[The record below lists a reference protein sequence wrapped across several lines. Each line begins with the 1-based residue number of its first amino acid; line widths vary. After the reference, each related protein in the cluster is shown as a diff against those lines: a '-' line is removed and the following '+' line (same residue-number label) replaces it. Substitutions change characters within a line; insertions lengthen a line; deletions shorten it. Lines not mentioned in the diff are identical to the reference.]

1 LDKNMILQESI
12 STAIDA
18 IRANL
23 MRSLLTTIAIV
34 IGTASVIAMVGIGSS
49 AQRAIDDSIT
59 NLSARTLS
67 VYPSRSR
74 GAQTVNAT
82 PLVIKD
88 ADALIKDKEIAWRI
102 SPEIRGSKSL
112 KYGNESISISV
123 IGARENYL
131 GIQGYEVVQGRFFSD
146 RDDLARKRVAIIGS
160 SVSTELKTSSKAL
173 LGKDI
178 DLGGVTFEIIG
189 VMKSEGSSGWSNP
202 DEQIYIPLFTAS
214 DRVFG
219 RQRVDSIRV
228 EVPNTYSPEE
238 AMISIERVLRREHDI
253 GPGEENNFRIN
264 DWSQFTDLQKQATAI
279 FSALII
285 GIAGISLLVGGIG
298 VMNIMLVSVTERTRE
313 IGLRKALGAT
323 HQAILLQFIIE
334 AVALCIIGGVAGV
347 ILGSLLYFI
356 IAMWQDWVF
365 TIPFS
370 AILGSVTFSA
380 CVGLFFGIWPARKA
394 AQLEPAV
401 ALRYE

>member
-1 LDKNMILQESI
+1 MI
-12 STAIDA
+12 
-18 IRANL
+18 
-23 MRSLLTTIAIV
+23 
-34 IGTASVIAMVGIGSS
+34 
-49 AQRAIDDSIT
+49 
-59 NLSARTLS
+59 
-67 VYPSRSR
+67 
-74 GAQTVNAT
+74 
-82 PLVIKD
+82 
-88 ADALIKDKEIAWRI
+88 
-102 SPEIRGSKSL
+102 
-112 KYGNESISISV
+112 
-123 IGARENYL
+123 
-131 GIQGYEVVQGRFFSD
+131 
-146 RDDLARKRVAIIGS
+146 
-160 SVSTELKTSSKAL
+160 
-173 LGKDI
+173 GKDI
-178 DLGGVTFEIIG
+178 DLGGVTFKVIG

-202 DEQIYIPLFTAS
+202 DEQIYIPLLTAA
-214 DRVFG
+214 DRLFG

-264 DWSQFTDLQKQATAI
+264 DWSQFTDLQKQETAI

-323 HQAILLQFIIE
+323 HQAILLQFLIE
-334 AVALCIIGGVAGV
+334 AVTLCVIGGVLGV
-347 ILGSLLYFI
+347 VLGSGIYLLI
-356 IAMWQDWVF
+356 SIWQDWVF

-370 AILGSVTFSA
+370 AIFGSVTFSA

-394 AQLEPAV
+394 ARLEPAV

>member
-1 LDKNMILQESI
+1 MVLQESI
-12 STAIDA
+12 STAVDS

-23 MRSLLTTIAIV
+23 LRSLLTTIAIV

-49 AQRAIDDSIT
+49 AQRAIDDSIS

-67 VYPSRSR
+67 VYPSRGRSNQKIS
-74 GAQTVNAT
+74 AA
-82 PLVIKD
+82 PLSISD
-88 ADALIKDKEIAWRI
+88 ADALIKDKEINWRV

-112 KYGNESISISV
+112 KYKNESISISV
-123 IGARENYL
+123 IGARESYL
-131 GIQGYEVVQGRFFSD
+131 SIQGYEIDQGAFFTK

-160 SVSTELKTSSKAL
+160 SVGTELKTSSKAL
-173 LGKDI
+173 VGQDI
-178 DLGGVTFEIIG
+178 DLGGVTFKIIG
-189 VMKSEGSSGWSNP
+189 VTKSEGSSGWSNP
-202 DEQIYIPLFTAS
+202 DEQIYIPLLTAS

-219 RQRVDSIRV
+219 RDRVDSIRV
-228 EVPNTYSPEE
+228 EVPNTYTPEE

-253 GPGEENNFRIN
+253 GPGEENNFRSN

-279 FSALII
+279 FSALLI
-285 GIAGISLLVGGIG
+285 GIAGISLMVGGIG

-323 HQAILLQFIIE
+323 QQAILLQFSIE
-334 AVALCIIGGVAGV
+334 AVTLCIIGGIIGV
-347 ILGSLLYFI
+347 IFGSSLYFLVTVF
-356 IAMWQDWVF
+356 QDWVF

-370 AILGSVTFSA
+370 AILGSVMFSE
-380 CVGLFFGIWPARKA
+380 CVELFFGIWPARKA

>member
-1 LDKNMILQESI
+1 MILQESI

-34 IGTASVIAMVGIGSS
+34 ISTASVIAMVGIGSS

-67 VYPSRSR
+67 VYPSRGR
-74 GAQTVNAT
+74 GSKKVNAS

-88 ADALIKDKEIAWRI
+88 ADALIKDKEISWRI
-102 SPEIRGSKSL
+102 SPEIRGSKTL

-131 GIQGYEVVQGRFFSD
+131 SIQGYEVEQGRFFSD

-160 SVSTELKTSSKAL
+160 SVGTELKTASKAL

-189 VMKSEGSSGWSNP
+189 VMKTEGSSGWSNP

-219 RQRVDSIRV
+219 RERVDSIRV

-334 AVALCIIGGVAGV
+334 AVTLCIIGGIAGV
-347 ILGSLLYFI
+347 ILGSGLYFI
-356 IAMWQDWVF
+356 IAIWQDWVF

-370 AILGSVTFSA
+370 AIFGSVTFSA
-380 CVGLFFGIWPARKA
+380 CVGLFFGIWPAKKA

>member
-1 LDKNMILQESI
+1 MILQESI

-34 IGTASVIAMVGIGSS
+34 IGTASVIAMVGIGSG

-131 GIQGYEVVQGRFFSD
+131 GIQGYEVEQGRFFSD

-347 ILGSLLYFI
+347 ILGSLLYFV
-356 IAMWQDWVF
+356 IAMWQDWIF

>member
-1 LDKNMILQESI
+1 MILQESI
-12 STAIDA
+12 STAVDA

-59 NLSARTLS
+59 NLSARTLT
-67 VYPSRSR
+67 VYPSRGR
-74 GAQTVNAT
+74 GSQTVNAS
-82 PLVIKD
+82 PLIIKD
-88 ADALIKDKEIAWRI
+88 ADALIKDQEIKWRI
-102 SPEIRGSKSL
+102 TPEIRGSKTL
-112 KYGNESISISV
+112 KFGNESISISV
-123 IGARENYL
+123 IGVRENYL
-131 GIQGYEVVQGRFFSD
+131 SIQGYEVEEGLFLTE
-146 RDDLARKRVAIIGS
+146 RDDLARKRIAIIGS
-160 SVSTELKTSSKAL
+160 SVGTELKTSSKAL
-173 LGKDI
+173 IGKDI
-178 DLGGVTFEIIG
+178 DLGGVTFKVIG

-202 DEQIYIPLFTAS
+202 DEQIYIPLLTAA
-214 DRVFG
+214 DRLFG
-219 RQRVDSIRV
+219 RQIVDSIRV

-323 HQAILLQFIIE
+323 HQAILLQFLIE
-334 AVALCIIGGVAGV
+334 AVTLCIIGGVLGV
-347 ILGSLLYFI
+347 VLGSGIYLLI
-356 IAMWQDWVF
+356 SIWQDWVF

-370 AILGSVTFSA
+370 AIFGSVTFSA

-394 AQLEPAV
+394 ARLEPAV

>member
-1 LDKNMILQESI
+1 MILQESV
-12 STAIDA
+12 STAVDA

-23 MRSLLTTIAIV
+23 LRSLLTTIAIV

-67 VYPSRSR
+67 VYPSRGR
-74 GAQTVNAT
+74 GSQKVNAS

-88 ADALIKDKEIAWRI
+88 ADALIKDKEINWRV

-123 IGARENYL
+123 IGARDNYL
-131 GIQGYEVVQGRFFSD
+131 SIQGYEIEQGTFFD
-146 RDDLARKRVAIIGS
+146 ERDDLARKRVAVIGS
-160 SVSTELKTSSKAL
+160 SVGSELKTSSRAL
-173 LGKDI
+173 VGKSV
-178 DLGGVTFEIIG
+178 DLGGVTFKIIG
-189 VMKSEGSSGWSNP
+189 VIKSEGSSGWSNP

-219 RQRVDSIRV
+219 RDRVDSIRV

-279 FSALII
+279 FSSLII

-334 AVALCIIGGVAGV
+334 AVTLCIIGGIAGV
-347 ILGSLLYFI
+347 LFGSFLYLLVTL
-356 IAMWQDWVF
+356 WQDWVF
-365 TIPFS
+365 TLPFT
-370 AILGSVTFSA
+370 AIIGSVTFSA
-380 CVGLFFGIWPARKA
+380 CVGLFFGIWPAKKA

>member
-1 LDKNMILQESI
+1 MILQESI

-67 VYPSRSR
+67 VYPSRGR
-74 GAQTVNAT
+74 GAQKVNAA

-131 GIQGYEVVQGRFFSD
+131 GIQGYEVVQGRFFSE

-347 ILGSLLYFI
+347 ILGSLLYFV

>member
-1 LDKNMILQESI
+1 MILQESI

-34 IGTASVIAMVGIGSS
+34 IGTASVIAMVGIGSG

-74 GAQTVNAT
+74 GAQIVNAT

-131 GIQGYEVVQGRFFSD
+131 SIQGYEVVQGRFFSD

-356 IAMWQDWVF
+356 IAMWQDWIF

>member
-1 LDKNMILQESI
+1 MILQESI
-12 STAIDA
+12 STAVDA

-59 NLSARTLS
+59 NLSARTLT
-67 VYPSRSR
+67 VYPSRGR
-74 GAQTVNAT
+74 GSQTVNAS
-82 PLVIKD
+82 PLIIKD
-88 ADALIKDKEIAWRI
+88 ADALIKDQEVKWRI
-102 SPEIRGSKSL
+102 TPEIRGSKTL
-112 KYGNESISISV
+112 KFGNESISISV
-123 IGARENYL
+123 IGVRENYL
-131 GIQGYEVVQGRFFSD
+131 SIQGYEVEEGLFLTE
-146 RDDLARKRVAIIGS
+146 RDDLARKRFAIIGS
-160 SVSTELKTSSKAL
+160 SVGTELKTSSKAL
-173 LGKDI
+173 IGKDI
-178 DLGGVTFEIIG
+178 DLGGVTFKVIG

-202 DEQIYIPLFTAS
+202 DEQIYIPLLTAA
-214 DRVFG
+214 DRLFG
-219 RQRVDSIRV
+219 RQIVDSIRV

-323 HQAILLQFIIE
+323 HQAILLQFLIE
-334 AVALCIIGGVAGV
+334 AVTLCIIGGVLGV
-347 ILGSLLYFI
+347 VLGSGIYLLI
-356 IAMWQDWVF
+356 SIWQDWVF

-370 AILGSVTFSA
+370 AIFGSVTFSA

-394 AQLEPAV
+394 ARLEPAV

>member
-1 LDKNMILQESI
+1 MVLQESI
-12 STAIDA
+12 STAVDS

-23 MRSLLTTIAIV
+23 LRSLLTTIAIV

-49 AQRAIDDSIT
+49 AQRAIDDSIS

-67 VYPSRSR
+67 VYPSRGRSNQKIS
-74 GAQTVNAT
+74 AA
-82 PLVIKD
+82 PLSISD
-88 ADALIKDKEIAWRI
+88 ADALIKDKEINWRV

-112 KYGNESISISV
+112 EYKNESISISV
-123 IGARENYL
+123 IGARESYL
-131 GIQGYEVVQGRFFSD
+131 SIQGYEIDQGAFFTQ

-160 SVSTELKTSSKAL
+160 SVGTELKTSSKAL
-173 LGKDI
+173 VGQDI
-178 DLGGVTFEIIG
+178 DLGGVTFKIIG
-189 VMKSEGSSGWSNP
+189 VTKSEGSSGWSNP
-202 DEQIYIPLFTAS
+202 DEQIYIPLLTAS

-219 RQRVDSIRV
+219 RDRVDSIRV
-228 EVPNTYSPEE
+228 EVPNTYTPEE

-264 DWSQFTDLQKQATAI
+264 DWSQYTDLQKQATAI
-279 FSALII
+279 FSALLI
-285 GIAGISLLVGGIG
+285 GIAGISLMVGGIG

-323 HQAILLQFIIE
+323 QQAILLQFIIE
-334 AVALCIIGGVAGV
+334 AVTLCIIGGIIGV
-347 ILGSLLYFI
+347 IFGSSLYFLVTVF
-356 IAMWQDWVF
+356 QDWVF

-370 AILGSVTFSA
+370 AILGSVMFSA

>member
-1 LDKNMILQESI
+1 MILQESI

-67 VYPSRSR
+67 VYPSRGR
-74 GAQTVNAT
+74 GSKKVNAS

-88 ADALIKDKEIAWRI
+88 ADALIKDKEISWRI
-102 SPEIRGSKSL
+102 SPEIRGSKTL

-131 GIQGYEVVQGRFFSD
+131 SIQGYEVEHGRFFSD

-160 SVSTELKTSSKAL
+160 SVGTELKTASKAL

-189 VMKSEGSSGWSNP
+189 VMKTEGSTGWSNP

-219 RQRVDSIRV
+219 RERVDSIRV

-334 AVALCIIGGVAGV
+334 AVTLCIIGGIAGV
-347 ILGSLLYFI
+347 ILGSGLYFI
-356 IAMWQDWVF
+356 IAIWQDWVF

-370 AILGSVTFSA
+370 AIFGSVTFSA
-380 CVGLFFGIWPARKA
+380 CVGLFFGIWPAKKA

>member
-1 LDKNMILQESI
+1 MILQESI

-67 VYPSRSR
+67 VYPSRGR
-74 GAQTVNAT
+74 GSKKVNAS

-88 ADALIKDKEIAWRI
+88 ADALIKDKEISWRI
-102 SPEIRGSKSL
+102 SPEIRGSKTL

-131 GIQGYEVVQGRFFSD
+131 SIQGYEVEQGRFFSD

-160 SVSTELKTSSKAL
+160 SVGTELKTASKAL

-189 VMKSEGSSGWSNP
+189 VMKTEGSSGWSNP

-219 RQRVDSIRV
+219 RERVDSIRV

-334 AVALCIIGGVAGV
+334 AVTLCIIGGIAGV
-347 ILGSLLYFI
+347 ILGSGLYFI
-356 IAMWQDWVF
+356 IAIWQDWVF

-370 AILGSVTFSA
+370 AIFGSVTFSA
-380 CVGLFFGIWPARKA
+380 CVGLFFGIWPAKKA

>member
-1 LDKNMILQESI
+1 VILQESI

-18 IRANL
+18 IRANFL
-23 MRSLLTTIAIV
+23 RSFLTTIAII

-49 AQRAIDDSIT
+49 AQKAIDDSIT
-59 NLSARTLS
+59 NASARTLS
-67 VYPSRSR
+67 VYPSRAR
-74 GAQTVNAT
+74 GIQKINSTL
-82 PLVIKD
+82 LVIKD
-88 ADALIKDKEIAWRI
+88 ADALIKDKEIQWRV

-112 KYGNESISISV
+112 KYGNESITISV
-123 IGARENYL
+123 TGARENYFA
-131 GIQGYEVVQGRFFSD
+131 IQGYEINHGVFFNG
-146 RDDLARKRVAIIGS
+146 RDDLARKRVAVIGS
-160 SVSTELKTSSKAL
+160 AVGTELKTSSKAL
-173 LGKDI
+173 VGKEVN
-178 DLGGVTFEIIG
+178 LGGVTFKIIG
-189 VMKSEGSSGWSNP
+189 VINSEGVSGWSNP
-202 DEQIYIPLFTAS
+202 DDQIYIPLLTAS

-219 RQRVDSIRV
+219 RDRVDSIRV
-228 EVPNTYSPEE
+228 EVPNLYSPEE

-253 GPGEENNFRIN
+253 GPGEENNFRIH
-264 DWSQFTDLQKQATAI
+264 DWSQFTDLQRQATAI

-323 HQAILLQFIIE
+323 EKAILFQFIIE
-334 AVALCIIGGVAGV
+334 AVTLCIIGGIAGV
-347 ILGSLLYFI
+347 LLGSFLYFI
-356 IAMWQDWVF
+356 ITLFQGWSFA
-365 TIPFS
+365 IPFS
-370 AILGSVTFSA
+370 AIFGSVTFSA

>member
-1 LDKNMILQESI
+1 VILQESI

-18 IRANL
+18 IRANFL
-23 MRSLLTTIAIV
+23 RSFLTTIAII

-49 AQRAIDDSIT
+49 AQKAIDDSIT
-59 NLSARTLS
+59 NASARTLS
-67 VYPSRSR
+67 VYPSRAR
-74 GAQTVNAT
+74 GIQKINSTL
-82 PLVIKD
+82 LVIKD
-88 ADALIKDKEIAWRI
+88 ADALIKDKEIQWRV

-112 KYGNESISISV
+112 KYGNESITISV
-123 IGARENYL
+123 TGARENYFA
-131 GIQGYEVVQGRFFSD
+131 IQGYEINHGVFFNGL
-146 RDDLARKRVAIIGS
+146 DDLARKRVAVIGS
-160 SVSTELKTSSKAL
+160 SVGTELKTSSKAL
-173 LGKDI
+173 VGKEVN
-178 DLGGVTFEIIG
+178 LGGVTFKIIG
-189 VMKSEGSSGWSNP
+189 VINSEGVSGWSNP
-202 DEQIYIPLFTAS
+202 DDQIYIPLLTAS

-219 RQRVDSIRV
+219 RDRVDSIRV
-228 EVPNTYSPEE
+228 EVPNLYSPEE

-253 GPGEENNFRIN
+253 GPGEENNFRIH
-264 DWSQFTDLQKQATAI
+264 DWSQFTDLQRQATAI

-323 HQAILLQFIIE
+323 EKAILFQFIIE
-334 AVALCIIGGVAGV
+334 AVTLCIIGGIAGV
-347 ILGSLLYFI
+347 LLGSFLYFI
-356 IAMWQDWVF
+356 ITLFQGWSFA
-365 TIPFS
+365 IPFS
-370 AILGSVTFSA
+370 AIFGSVTFSA

>member
-1 LDKNMILQESI
+1 MILQESI

-74 GAQTVNAT
+74 GAQKVNAT

-131 GIQGYEVVQGRFFSD
+131 GIQGYEVVQGRFFSE

-347 ILGSLLYFI
+347 ILGSLLYFV
-356 IAMWQDWVF
+356 IAMWQDWIF

>member
-1 LDKNMILQESI
+1 MILQESI

-67 VYPSRSR
+67 VYPSRGR
-74 GAQTVNAT
+74 GVQTVNAT

-131 GIQGYEVVQGRFFSD
+131 GIQGYEVVQGRFFSE

-347 ILGSLLYFI
+347 ILGSLLYLV
-356 IAMWQDWVF
+356 IAVWQDWVF

>member
-1 LDKNMILQESI
+1 MILQESV
-12 STAIDA
+12 STAVDA

-23 MRSLLTTIAIV
+23 LRSLLTTIAIV

-67 VYPSRSR
+67 VYPSRGR
-74 GAQTVNAT
+74 GSQKVNAS

-88 ADALIKDKEIAWRI
+88 ADALIKDKEINWRV

-123 IGARENYL
+123 IGARDNYL
-131 GIQGYEVVQGRFFSD
+131 SIQGYEIEQGNFFVE
-146 RDDLARKRVAIIGS
+146 RDDLARKRVAVIGS
-160 SVSTELKTSSKAL
+160 SVGSELKTSSRAL
-173 LGKDI
+173 VGKSV
-178 DLGGVTFEIIG
+178 DLGGVTFKIIG
-189 VMKSEGSSGWSNP
+189 VIKSEGSSGWSNP
-202 DEQIYIPLFTAS
+202 DEQIYIPLLTAS

-219 RQRVDSIRV
+219 RDRVDSIRV

-279 FSALII
+279 FSSLII

-334 AVALCIIGGVAGV
+334 AVTLCIIGGIAGV
-347 ILGSLLYFI
+347 LFGSFLYLLVTL
-356 IAMWQDWVF
+356 WQDWVF
-365 TIPFS
+365 TLPFT
-370 AILGSVTFSA
+370 AIIGSVTFSA

-394 AQLEPAV
+394 AKLEPAV

>member
-1 LDKNMILQESI
+1 MILQESI

-67 VYPSRSR
+67 VYPSRGR
-74 GAQTVNAT
+74 GSKKVNAS

-88 ADALIKDKEIAWRI
+88 ADALIKDKEISWRI
-102 SPEIRGSKSL
+102 SPEIRGSKTL

-131 GIQGYEVVQGRFFSD
+131 SIQGYEVEQGRFFSD

-160 SVSTELKTSSKAL
+160 SVGTELKTASKAL

-189 VMKSEGSSGWSNP
+189 VMKTEGSSGWSNP

-219 RQRVDSIRV
+219 RERVDSIRV

-279 FSALII
+279 FSALLI
-285 GIAGISLLVGGIG
+285 GIAGISLMVGGIG

-313 IGLRKALGAT
+313 IGLRKALGASQ
-323 HQAILLQFIIE
+323 QAILLQFIIE
-334 AVALCIIGGVAGV
+334 AVALCIIGGVVGV
-347 ILGSLLYFI
+347 IFGSALYFI
-356 IAMWQDWVF
+356 ITIFQDWSF

-370 AILGSVTFSA
+370 AIFGSVAFSA

-394 AQLEPAV
+394 AQLDPAV

>member
-1 LDKNMILQESI
+1 MILQESI
-12 STAIDA
+12 STAVDA

-59 NLSARTLS
+59 NLSARTLT
-67 VYPSRSR
+67 VYPSRGR
-74 GAQTVNAT
+74 GSQTVNAS
-82 PLVIKD
+82 PLIIKD
-88 ADALIKDKEIAWRI
+88 ADALIKDQEVKWRI
-102 SPEIRGSKSL
+102 TPEIRGSKTL
-112 KYGNESISISV
+112 KFGNESISISV
-123 IGARENYL
+123 IGVRENYL
-131 GIQGYEVVQGRFFSD
+131 SIQGYEVEEGLFLTE
-146 RDDLARKRVAIIGS
+146 RDDLARKRFAIIGS
-160 SVSTELKTSSKAL
+160 SVGTELKTSSKAL
-173 LGKDI
+173 IGKDI
-178 DLGGVTFEIIG
+178 DLGGVTFKVIG

-202 DEQIYIPLFTAS
+202 DEQIYIPLLTAA
-214 DRVFG
+214 DRLFG

-323 HQAILLQFIIE
+323 HQAILLQFLIE
-334 AVALCIIGGVAGV
+334 AVTLCVIGGVLGV
-347 ILGSLLYFI
+347 VLGSGIYLLI
-356 IAMWQDWVF
+356 SIWQDWVF

-370 AILGSVTFSA
+370 AIFGSVTFSA

-394 AQLEPAV
+394 ARLEPAV

>member
-1 LDKNMILQESI
+1 MILQESI
-12 STAIDA
+12 STAVDA

-59 NLSARTLS
+59 NLSARTLT
-67 VYPSRSR
+67 VYPSRGR
-74 GAQTVNAT
+74 GSQTVNAS

-88 ADALIKDKEIAWRI
+88 ADALIKDQEIKWRI
-102 SPEIRGSKSL
+102 TPEIRGSKTL
-112 KYGNESISISV
+112 KFGNESISISV
-123 IGARENYL
+123 IGVRENYL
-131 GIQGYEVVQGRFFSD
+131 SIQGYEVEEGLFLTE
-146 RDDLARKRVAIIGS
+146 RDDLARKRIAIIGS
-160 SVSTELKTSSKAL
+160 SVGTELKTSSKAL
-173 LGKDI
+173 IGKDI
-178 DLGGVTFEIIG
+178 DLGGVTFKVIG
-189 VMKSEGSSGWSNP
+189 MMKSEGSSGWSNP
-202 DEQIYIPLFTAS
+202 DEQIYIPLLTAA
-214 DRVFG
+214 DRLFG

-323 HQAILLQFIIE
+323 HQAILLQFLIE
-334 AVALCIIGGVAGV
+334 AVTLCIIGGVLGV
-347 ILGSLLYFI
+347 VLGSGIYLLI
-356 IAMWQDWVF
+356 SIWQDWVF

-370 AILGSVTFSA
+370 AIFGSVTFSA

-394 AQLEPAV
+394 ARLEPAV

>member
-1 LDKNMILQESI
+1 MILQESI
-12 STAIDA
+12 STAVDA

-67 VYPSRSR
+67 VYPSRGR

-123 IGARENYL
+123 IGARDNYL
-131 GIQGYEVVQGRFFSD
+131 SIQGYEVEQGRFFSE

-160 SVSTELKTSSKAL
+160 SVGTELKTASKAL

-178 DLGGVTFEIIG
+178 ELGGVTFEIIG

-202 DEQIYIPLFTAS
+202 DEQIYIPLLTAS

-334 AVALCIIGGVAGV
+334 AVTLCVIGGIAGV
-347 ILGSLLYFI
+347 ILGSGLYFI
-356 IAMWQDWVF
+356 IAMWQDWIF

-370 AILGSVTFSA
+370 AIFGSVTFSA
-380 CVGLFFGIWPARKA
+380 CVGLFFGIWPAKKA

>member
-1 LDKNMILQESI
+1 MILQESV
-12 STAIDA
+12 STAVDA

-23 MRSLLTTIAIV
+23 LRSLLTTIAIV

-67 VYPSRSR
+67 VYPSRGR
-74 GAQTVNAT
+74 GSQKVNAS

-88 ADALIKDKEIAWRI
+88 ADALIKDKEINWRV

-123 IGARENYL
+123 IGARDNYL
-131 GIQGYEVVQGRFFSD
+131 SIQGYEIEQGNFFVE
-146 RDDLARKRVAIIGS
+146 RDDLARKRVAVIGS
-160 SVSTELKTSSKAL
+160 SVGSELKTSSRAL
-173 LGKDI
+173 VGKSV
-178 DLGGVTFEIIG
+178 DLGGVTFKIIG
-189 VMKSEGSSGWSNP
+189 VIKSEGSSGWSNP

-219 RQRVDSIRV
+219 RDRVDSIRV

-253 GPGEENNFRIN
+253 GPGEESNFRIN

-279 FSALII
+279 FSSLII

-334 AVALCIIGGVAGV
+334 AVTLCIIGGIAGV
-347 ILGSLLYFI
+347 LFGSFLYLLVTL
-356 IAMWQDWVF
+356 WQDWVF
-365 TIPFS
+365 TLPFT
-370 AILGSVTFSA
+370 AIIGSVTFSA